1 MTYMNK
7 QLAGD
12 LGASRGQT
20 WEADLGQPH
29 LLHRPAVRAVWG
41 DPGNTVGQK
50 WPDEGFL
57 ECSAEELDTGPGA
70 AYVEQRRDSETPVS
84 HLCLERCQWQRP
96 AEGVTE
102 ECPREKQNTGCRVS
116 GKWGIG

>member
-12 LGASRGQT
+12 LGARRGQT
-20 WEADLGQPH
+20 READLAQPH

-41 DPGNTVGQK
+41 DPGDTAGQK
-50 WPDEGFL
+50 WPDQGFP
-57 ECSAEELDTGPGA
+57 ECSAEELDAGVQEPL
-70 AYVEQRRDSETPVS
+70 VLSSEGIARL
-84 HLCLERCQWQRP
+84 LCRERCQWQRP
-96 AEGVTE
+96 AEGATE

-116 GKWGIG
+116 GKRGIG